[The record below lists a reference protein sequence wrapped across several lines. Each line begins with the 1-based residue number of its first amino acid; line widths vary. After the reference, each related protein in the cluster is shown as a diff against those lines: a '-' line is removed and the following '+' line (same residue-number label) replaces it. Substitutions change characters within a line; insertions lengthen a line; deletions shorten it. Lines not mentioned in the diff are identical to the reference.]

1 MIKQFICEEYLQV
14 VMANTSDTATYL
26 CMHTSDTATELNI
39 KTTVPSD
46 MVLLSG
52 LFEYISLG
60 MKSRYP
66 YL

>member
-26 CMHTSDTATELNI
+26 CMHTSDTATEVNL
-39 KTTVPSD
+39 KTTVPFD

-52 LFEYISLG
+52 LFEYNSLEV
-60 MKSRYP
+60 KPRYP